1 MKEKDKP
8 LLEEQLCF
16 PIYVAS
22 RKIIQG
28 YNEYFAELDVTF
40 SQLLVL
46 MALWENDAQPVSSIG
61 QRLHLDNGTL
71 TPLLKRIEAKGL
83 LTRQRS
89 KDDERT
95 VIISLT
101 KKGTALQK
109 ETEKIS
115 AQIEYDSPLT
125 EEEDKMLKA
134 LLNKYI
140 QHQLK

>member
-101 KKGTALQK
+101 KKGIALQNA
-109 ETEKIS
+109 TEKIS
-115 AQIEYDSPLT
+115 AQIEYESPLT